1 MMRPTVSPRWLWLAL
16 LLCVPP
22 LAAAPAAYRI
32 DPVHTRI
39 LFRVGHN
46 GFSSAMG
53 TFSRPEGTLWF
64 DSEDWTTARLDVK
77 ISLQTLDLGDADFD
91 ARIRRRAW
99 LDVGTHPDARF
110 VSTSIE
116 PVDRTH
122 ARVHGILTLRGTSEP
137 VTLEVRLNRH
147 ARTAYNSMRR
157 TAGFSASATLSRA
170 AFGMK
175 AHPRAVDDAVH
186 LMIEA
191 EAIRIPK
198 DE

>member
-1 MMRPTVSPRWLWLAL
+1 MATSRRGARWFCLSAVAAAMALLWLGGGAAHSADAAPTVTATWPEPGAL
-16 LLCVPP
+16 DIP
-22 LAAAPAAYRI
+22 LTAAT
-32 DPVHTRI
+32 DGSLSV
-39 LFRVGHN
+39 
-46 GFSSAMG
+46 
-53 TFSRPEGTLWF
+53 TF
-64 DSEDWTTARLDVK
+64 
-77 ISLQTLDLGDADFD
+77 
-91 ARIRRRAW
+91 
-99 LDVGTHPDARF
+99 
-110 VSTSIE
+110 
-116 PVDRTH
+116 
-122 ARVHGILTLRGTSEP
+122 SEP